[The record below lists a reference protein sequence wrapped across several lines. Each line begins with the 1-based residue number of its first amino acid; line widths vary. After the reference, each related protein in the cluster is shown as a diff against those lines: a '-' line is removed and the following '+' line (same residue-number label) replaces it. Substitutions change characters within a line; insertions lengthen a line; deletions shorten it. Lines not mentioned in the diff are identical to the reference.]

1 MLISNFL
8 MCKQYLV
15 MYEIWPFNCA
25 DSGIF
30 VLLFILFCV
39 LFLDPLLCTMALC
52 YDISLNY
59 HPGSHNSE
67 EREGERL
74 AIRYKI
80 L

>member
-1 MLISNFL
+1 MLIPNFP

-15 MYEIWPFNCA
+15 MYEICPFNCG

-30 VLLFILFCV
+30 VLLFILFCF

-59 HPGSHNSE
+59 HPGSHDSD